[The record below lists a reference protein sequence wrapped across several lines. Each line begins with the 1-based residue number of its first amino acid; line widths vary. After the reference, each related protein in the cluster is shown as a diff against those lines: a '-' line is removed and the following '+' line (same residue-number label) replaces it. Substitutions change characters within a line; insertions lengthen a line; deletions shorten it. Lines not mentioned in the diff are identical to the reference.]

1 MLPKRQRLTSSEV
14 RHLLR
19 EGKKVSSPPFSLC
32 VSSKSDKK
40 GYAVV
45 ISSKIAGS
53 KVKRNSVRRLVYEI
67 IGSVSDSLSQKE
79 VVVFVLSDISL
90 IPQMEIQKKIVDLFI
105 KAKIMI
111 SPK

>member
-19 EGKKVSSPPFSLC
+19 EGKKVSSHPFSLC

-53 KVKRNSVRRLVYEI
+53 KVKRNSIRRLVYEI
-67 IGSVSDSLSQKE
+67 IGSVMGSLSQKE
-79 VVVFVLSDISL
+79 VVVFVLSDVSL
-90 IPQMEIQKKIVDLFI
+90 IPQMEIQKKIVDLFV

-111 SPK
+111 PPK